1 MMGNKKTAKRGVS
14 PVIATVLLIG
24 IVIILTVIIFLWARA
39 FVAEKAEKFG
49 RAVELS
55 CDEVNFEAGVFFSS
69 SIGCEDD
76 YTLDIVNR
84 GDIPIYG
91 FEVKDFTNPGT
102 IKLSAIIEQGT
113 ITIGKTATFCLT
125 LANVQS
131 GDELLVVPKIL
142 GEIDTGKVAHTCTD
156 NFGYLVGVPPQHE

>member
-1 MMGNKKTAKRGVS
+1 MGNKKTAKRGVS

-24 IVIILTVIIFLWARA
+24 IVIVLSVIIFLWARA

-55 CDEVNFEAGVFFSS
+55 CDEVNFEAGIFLSPAP
-69 SIGCEDD
+69 CDD

-84 GDIPIYG
+84 GDVPIYG

-102 IKLSAIIEQGT
+102 VKLSTVVEQGT

-125 LANVQS
+125 QANVQP
-131 GDELLVVPKIL
+131 EEQLLVVPKIL
-142 GEIDTGKVAHTCTD
+142 GETDTGKVAHTCTD
-156 NFGYLVGVPPQHE
+156 NFGYLVGVPPLP